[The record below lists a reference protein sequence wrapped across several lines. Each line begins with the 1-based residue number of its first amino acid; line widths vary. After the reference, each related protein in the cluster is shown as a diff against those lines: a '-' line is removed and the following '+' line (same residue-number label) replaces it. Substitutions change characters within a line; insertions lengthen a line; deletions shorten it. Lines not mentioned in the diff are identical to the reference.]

1 MVKNYLFSFQENQ
14 FWGSCKPCTLQEFN
28 NIVDSAVVKWKIDM
42 RQQVEAAI
50 EEGKPLDEWTGLHEF
65 KQFCKKRE
73 SEKRGDLFT
82 QLTTEKKLLQ
92 WMQSLK
98 ESLPCFIF
106 GVSEFELVTYIDKQ
120 GCEQTKR
127 RRKMQGIKRL
137 SGLFMWDGD
146 HLPFDPR
153 SVYERTLRP
162 DFPWKVVLAHKTSSG
177 QGLRL
182 VCEVR
187 PELGNIADN
196 QIELSRE
203 LGLLGV
209 RGTTGKPVTD
219 DSCIDPT
226 RISYAPRREDIYYI
240 DEKRLFNSNIF

>member
-1 MVKNYLFSFQENQ
+1 MIKHFNFSYQQNQ
-14 FWGSCKPCTLQEFN
+14 FWGSCEPCTLQVFN

-50 EEGKPLDEWTGLHEF
+50 EKGEPLDQWTGLHEF

-73 SEKRGDLFT
+73 GEKHGDLFI

-92 WMQSLK
+92 WVQSLK

-106 GVSEFELVTYIDKQ
+106 GVSEFELVTYTDKQ
-120 GCEQTKR
+120 GNEQTKR
-127 RRKMQGIKRL
+127 RRKMQGIKSL

-146 HLPFDPR
+146 HLPFDPQ

-162 DFPWKVVLAHKTSSG
+162 DFPWKVLLAHKTSSG
-177 QGLRL
+177 HGLRL

-209 RGTTGKPVTD
+209 MGTTGKPVTD

-226 RISYAPRREDIYYI
+226 RISYAPRRQDIYFL
-240 DEKRLFNSNIF
+240 DEKRLFNTNII